1 MALGLLP
8 IKEHTLEATA
18 QFNTWQLTCVGALVL
33 ILLIWAYWPTI
44 GFLIDN
50 WSHEPDYSHGYL
62 VLPLAVAM
70 LWVRRDQMP
79 QNAPHAI
86 WPGFGCMIIATIM
99 RFVAARYY
107 ASSIDAWSI
116 LVWLAGIV
124 WLVGGWRL
132 FKWSL
137 PSLAFLLF
145 MIPLPY
151 RVERWLALPLQTVA
165 TQCSCWVLQ
174 TVGQPAI
181 SEGHQILIGD
191 RLLDVAE
198 ACSGLRIFVAIV
210 ALAYAVA
217 FFRKRQWWE
226 RLLILASS
234 LPVAI
239 IANLARIVI
248 TLLLQTY
255 TSSETARSLGH
266 DFAGL
271 ITIPF
276 AVLLFAVLLWYIGQ
290 VFPMVTLVQATA
302 GLQTRSTRSG
312 LRE

>member
-1 MALGLLP
+1 MEGHAWQTIP
-8 IKEHTLEATA
+8 R
-18 QFNTWQLTCVGALVL
+18 FNVPQLIRVGAIVLVV
-33 ILLIWAYWPTI
+33 LIWAYWPTV
-44 GFLIDN
+44 GFLIDSWN
-50 WSHEPDYSHGYL
+50 HEPDYSHGYL

-79 QNAPHAI
+79 QDAPYAI
-86 WPGFGCMIIATIM
+86 WPGFGCMILATFM
-99 RFVAARYY
+99 RLVAAWYY

-132 FKWSL
+132 FRWCL

-151 RVERWLALPLQTVA
+151 RVERWLALPLQKVA

-174 TVGQPAI
+174 TLGQPAI
-181 SEGHQILIGD
+181 SEGHQILNGD
-191 RLLDVAE
+191 KQLDIAA

-217 FFRKRQWWE
+217 FVCERQWWE
-226 RLLILASS
+226 RLLILVSS
-234 LPVAI
+234 LPVAVA
-239 IANLARIVI
+239 ANVARIAI

-255 TSSETARSLGH
+255 TSGETARALGH

-276 AVLLFAVLLWYIGQ
+276 AVLLFAGLLWYLGH
-290 VFPMVTLVQATA
+290 VFPQVAVVHASA
-302 GLQTRSTRSG
+302 GLLTRSTQSG
-312 LRE
+312 FRE